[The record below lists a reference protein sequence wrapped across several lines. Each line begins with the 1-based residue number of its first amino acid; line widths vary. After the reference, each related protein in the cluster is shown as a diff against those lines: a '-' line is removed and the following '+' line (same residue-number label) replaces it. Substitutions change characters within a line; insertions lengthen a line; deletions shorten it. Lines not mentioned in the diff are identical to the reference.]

1 MDGISIPA
9 LLRSNC
15 AGIFAVIST
24 RNWLDFS
31 GIRGTR
37 THLATNERMIQ
48 IQLQPEIE
56 VQLAVEAQAR
66 GLALDHYIEM
76 IVRVRSVEQVR
87 QRSVAEA
94 IDRIRELR
102 NGNKLS
108 DLKIKDLIHEGH
120 KY

>member
-1 MDGISIPA
+1 
-9 LLRSNC
+9 
-15 AGIFAVIST
+15 
-24 RNWLDFS
+24 
-31 GIRGTR
+31 
-37 THLATNERMIQ
+37 
-48 IQLQPEIE
+48 
-56 VQLAVEAQAR
+56 
-66 GLALDHYIEM
+66 M

>member
-31 GIRGTR
+31 GVRGTR
-37 THLATNERMIQ
+37 THVATNERMIQ

-56 VQLAVEAQAR
+56 VQLADEAQAR
-66 GLALDHYIEM
+66 GLALDHYIET

-87 QRSVAEA
+87 
-94 IDRIRELR
+94 
-102 NGNKLS
+102 
-108 DLKIKDLIHEGH
+108 
-120 KY
+120 